1 MSGNFHVNIVT
12 EYLDSILCLHFSFPN
27 IKYLHMKLSNIT
39 FIIALSFLSFACS
52 KEDIDDSNSFKS
64 SNFSATINSDD
75 LVGEWKLSAMQADT
89 PVDLNQDG
97 TGDNN
102 LINESSCFNDMK
114 VTFNKETRA
123 DGSVVRE
130 FSTTNARLDFN
141 GGTSN
146 AEFVCVK
153 NRVDFGT
160 WDIEGTDL
168 ILNINIDGTIYTD
181 RKPLNYNLTTFA
193 FDVSKA
199 ESNIYVTDPG
209 DTSSSTIRILA
220 LEYTRQ

>member
-1 MSGNFHVNIVT
+1 MR
-12 EYLDSILCLHFSFPN
+12 LPSITL
-27 IKYLHMKLSNIT
+27 
-39 FIIALSFLSFACS
+39 IIALSFLSFSCTM
-52 KEDIDDSNSFKS
+52 EDTADSNSFKS
-64 SNFSATINSDD
+64 SNFSATIDSDD
-75 LVGEWKLSAMQADT
+75 LIGEWNLSAMQADT
-89 PVDLNQDG
+89 LVDLNQDG

-102 LINESSCFNDMK
+102 LINESACFNDMK
-114 VTFNKETRA
+114 VTFNKETKA

-130 FSTTNARLDFN
+130 FATTNARLDFN
-141 GGTSN
+141 GGTTN

-160 WDIEGTDL
+160 WDVEGTDL

-181 RKPLNYNLTTFA
+181 RKPLNYNTTTFA

-209 DTSSSTIRILA
+209 DTSASKIRILS

>member
-1 MSGNFHVNIVT
+1 MR
-12 EYLDSILCLHFSFPN
+12 LPSITL
-27 IKYLHMKLSNIT
+27 
-39 FIIALSFLSFACS
+39 IIALSFLSFSCT
-52 KEDIDDSNSFKS
+52 KEDAADSNSFKS
-64 SNFSATINSDD
+64 SNFSTTIDSDD
-75 LVGEWKLSAMQADT
+75 LIGEWKLSAMQADT
-89 PVDLNQDG
+89 LVDLNQDG

-102 LINESSCFNDMK
+102 LINESACFNDMK
-114 VTFNKETRA
+114 VTFNKETKA

-130 FSTTNARLDFN
+130 FATTNARLDFN
-141 GGTSN
+141 GGTTN

-160 WDIEGTDL
+160 WDVEGTDL
-168 ILNINIDGTIYTD
+168 VLNINIDGTIYTD
-181 RKPLNYNLTTFA
+181 RKPLNYNATTFA

-209 DTSSSTIRILA
+209 DTSASKIRILS

>member
-1 MSGNFHVNIVT
+1 MR
-12 EYLDSILCLHFSFPN
+12 LPSIIL
-27 IKYLHMKLSNIT
+27 
-39 FIIALSFLSFACS
+39 IIALSFLSFSCT
-52 KEDIDDSNSFKS
+52 KEDTADSNSFKS
-64 SNFSATINSDD
+64 SNFSATIDSDD
-75 LVGEWKLSAMQADT
+75 LVGEWNLSAMQADT
-89 PVDLNQDG
+89 LVDLNQDG

-102 LINESSCFNDMK
+102 LINESACFNDMK
-114 VTFNKETRA
+114 VTFNKETKA

-130 FSTTNARLDFN
+130 FATTNARLDFN
-141 GGTSN
+141 GGTTN

-160 WDIEGTDL
+160 WDVEGTDL

-181 RKPLNYNLTTFA
+181 RKPLNYNTTTFA

-209 DTSSSTIRILA
+209 DTSASKIRILS

>member
-1 MSGNFHVNIVT
+1 MKLPTFSLI
-12 EYLDSILCLHFSFPN
+12 ILLALFSF
-27 IKYLHMKLSNIT
+27 S
-39 FIIALSFLSFACS
+39 CS
-52 KEDIDDSNSFKS
+52 KEEATDTNSSFKTS
-64 SNFSATINSDD
+64 DFAATIDSEE

-89 PVDLNQDG
+89 LVDLNQDG

-102 LINESSCFNDMK
+102 LINESACFNDMK
-114 VTFNKETRA
+114 VTFTKETKA

-141 GGTSN
+141 GGTTN

-160 WDIEGTDL
+160 WDVEGTDL
-168 ILNINIDGTIYTD
+168 ILNITIDGTIYTD
-181 RKPLNYNLTTFA
+181 RKPLNYNATTFA
-193 FDVSKA
+193 FNVSKA

-209 DTSSSTIRILA
+209 DTSASKIRILS

>member
-1 MSGNFHVNIVT
+1 
-12 EYLDSILCLHFSFPN
+12 
-27 IKYLHMKLSNIT
+27 MKIPTTSLII
-39 FIIALSFLSFACS
+39 IIALLSLACS
-52 KEDIDDSNSFKS
+52 TEESNDTDSSFKT
-64 SNFSATINSDD
+64 SNFAASINSDE

-89 PVDLNQDG
+89 LVDLNQDG
-97 TGDNN
+97 TGDKN

-114 VTFNKETRA
+114 VIFSKETKA
-123 DGSVVRE
+123 DGSVVKE

-141 GGTSN
+141 GGTTN

-160 WDIEGTDL
+160 WDVEGTDL

-181 RKPLNYNLTTFA
+181 RKPLNYNATTFA
-193 FDVSKA
+193 FNVTKA

-209 DTSSSTIRILA
+209 DTSASKIRILS